1 MLPLLKA
8 QKHQMLQQI
17 NATELLS
24 RLNNGEQ
31 LNLIDVRGAME
42 FHTYNIGGNNIPLP
56 KLEQGINDLH
66 YNKTDEIIVICKVGL
81 RSKTA
86 QTILQQNGYQNVKNL
101 AGGLVAIQKIK

>member
-1 MLPLLKA
+1 MP
-8 QKHQMLQQI
+8 QQI
-17 NATELLS
+17 NATELLT

-31 LNLIDVRGAME
+31 MNLIDVRGSIE
-42 FHTYNIGGNNIPLP
+42 FHTYNIGGHNIPLS
-56 KLEQGINDLH
+56 KLEQGINELN

-101 AGGLVAIQKIK
+101 AGGLIAIQKIK